1 MSLLLGITL
10 CFRSCDFD
18 ISFSVLKEAGLL
30 AFEVLTVSVVPM
42 QCLWMHSHVLPWW
55 NFETARDLRGGSA
68 TMFFLL
74 SMGRS
79 ETPRGIWISQ
89 ANVLFKQTRITN
101 SLIRKTTIQWVR
113 LNAVFYLSAC
123 EVWGLFFKLSLA
135 FLVAT
140 NCAVPSDNICAHKQ
154 KQSHIMGLYNG
165 VQCYILFV
173 SVLPGVTS
181 VCAIFSSRKSWSQFG
196 G

>member
-140 NCAVPSDNICAHKQ
+140 NSA
-154 KQSHIMGLYNG
+154 QSPLTT
-165 VQCYILFV
+165 FV
-173 SVLPGVTS
+173 LTNKSRAIS
-181 VCAIFSSRKSWSQFG
+181 WVCTTVCSATFCLWAYFLV
-196 G
+196 